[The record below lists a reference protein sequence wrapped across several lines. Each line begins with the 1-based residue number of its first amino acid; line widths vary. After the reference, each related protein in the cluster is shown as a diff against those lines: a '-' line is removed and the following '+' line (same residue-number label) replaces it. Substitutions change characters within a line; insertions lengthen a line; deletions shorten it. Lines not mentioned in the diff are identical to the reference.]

1 MQKNNFFGSG
11 WYCDATSTMLNR
23 IVAVQVCDAT
33 NVDSNSEMITN
44 KISETKEQ
52 VLKNLVT
59 LLNPKLT
66 TTGP

>member
-11 WYCDATSTMLNR
+11 CYRDATSTMLSR
-23 IVAVQVCDAT
+23 IIAVQVCDAT

-66 TTGP
+66 TTGD